1 MVSSTAPPGGPGASS
16 LLNLFPSIDAPYYRL
31 APIIDKKHPER
42 RRTSPMSTLHS
53 TPFPELNAV
62 LSELVTSVQ
71 SILGDNFLAAYLQG
85 SFAVG
90 DFDQHSDVD
99 FIIALN
105 SELSQDQVAA
115 LQVMHARIF
124 SLDCPWAHCLEGS
137 YFPEHILRHYS
148 RRGVKLWY
156 LDNGHHSLILDRHC
170 NTAVVRSVLLR
181 DGVVLVGPAPTELVD
196 PVPVSVL
203 RREIL
208 ETMNTWARQVLA
220 NPGMINN
227 RFYQGFAVFHYCRS
241 LHALH
246 TGVVGSKRA
255 GAEWAKT
262 NLDPS
267 WAELIDRAWDT
278 RPNPSLSVR
287 QPPDPQDF
295 QSTLAFIEYAIKISE
310 QYTG

>member
-1 MVSSTAPPGGPGASS
+1 MI
-16 LLNLFPSIDAPYYRL
+16 FP
-31 APIIDKKHPER
+31 HP
-42 RRTSPMSTLHS
+42 

-71 SILGDNFLAAYLQG
+71 SILVDNFLAAWLQG

-99 FIIALN
+99 FVIALER
-105 SELSQDQVAA
+105 ELSDAQLQA

-137 YFPEHILRHYS
+137 YFPEHILRNYS
-148 RRGVKLWY
+148 RRGVELWY
-156 LDNGHHSLILDRHC
+156 LDNGHQSLTLDRHC
-170 NTAVVRSVLLR
+170 NTVVVRSVLLSN
-181 DGVVLVGPAPTELVD
+181 GILMAGPAPSGLVD
-196 PVPVSVL
+196 PIPVSVL
-203 RREIL
+203 RQEIL
-208 ETMNTWARQVLA
+208 ETMHTWGGQVLA
-220 NPGMINN
+220 DPAQINN

-255 GAEWAKT
+255 GAEWAKA

-267 WAELIDRAWDT
+267 WAGLIDRAWDT

-287 QPPDPQDF
+287 QPPDLQDF
-295 QSTLAFIEYAIKISE
+295 KRTLAFIEYALNISE
-310 QYTG
+310 QYAG